1 VSSPGPTAPPAG
13 RPPDLLGRHQRPFS
27 EHAGMARAFPRGRM
41 TIGAITPLEGYDGPV
56 PSMVGH
62 VEVIQQAERAG
73 FASAW
78 VRDVP
83 LLDPH
88 FGDTGQVF
96 APWAY
101 LGYLTAQTTSITL
114 GTASIVLPL
123 RHPLDIAK
131 AAASIDQLSGGRL
144 LLGVATGDRP
154 VEFPAYG
161 IDFET
166 RAERFRASLDYLHT
180 VLENHFPDVRSPL
193 GQMSGTDLIPKPVY
207 ERVPVLM
214 TGRGRQELEWIAA
227 KTDGWLYYTPPIEQQ
242 VLNIQQWRR
251 LTAAPDGAGYKPFA
265 QATSLDLQEN
275 PSALPRR
282 IHQGFSVGRE
292 VWLEMLRSYQRIGID
307 QLMINFKQSRR
318 PVPEVIDEL
327 AQYVLPEFPPGSA
340 EQAAHTGA
348 PGPEGAGATV

>member
-1 VSSPGPTAPPAG
+1 
-13 RPPDLLGRHQRPFS
+13 
-27 EHAGMARAFPRGRM
+27 MARAFPRGRM
-41 TIGAITPLEGYDGPV
+41 TIGAITPLEGYEGPV
-56 PSMVGH
+56 PTMADHVG
-62 VEVIQQAERAG
+62 VIQQAERAG
-73 FASAW
+73 FASIW

-88 FGDTGQVF
+88 FGDAGQVL

-101 LGYLTAQTTSITL
+101 LGYLAGQTTSITL

-123 RHPLDIAK
+123 RHPLDVAK
-131 AAASIDQLSGGRL
+131 AAASVDQLAGGRL

-166 RAERFRASLDYLHT
+166 RAERFRDALDYLHT

-193 GQMSGTDLIPKPVY
+193 GRMHGTDLIPKPVY
-207 ERVPVLM
+207 ERIPVLM

-227 KTDGWLYYTPPIEQQ
+227 KTDGWLYYTPPLEQQ

-251 LTAAPDGAGYKPFA
+251 LSAGPDGRAHKPFA
-265 QATSLDLQEN
+265 QATSLDLRED
-275 PSALPRR
+275 PTALPRR
-282 IHQGFSVGRE
+282 IHQGFSVGRD

-327 AQYVLPEFPPGSA
+327 ARYVLPEFPPGRPEHA
-340 EQAAHTGA
+340 PADAH
-348 PGPEGAGATV
+348 PG